1 MLTAEENDLL
11 CRVGPGTP
19 MGDLMRRYWQPI
31 AAAGELTEEQPVK
44 PVRILGE
51 DLALFRDLSD
61 RLGLVSLY
69 CPHRLRPLTYG
80 IPEEEG
86 LRCPYTGW
94 LFDVDGRCLDIPFE
108 PEDSTL
114 KYEVRTAAYPAQELG
129 GLVWAYLGPQP
140 APLLPPWDLL
150 VADNVFRQ
158 IGHALLPCN
167 WLQCMESTVDPID
180 NPYLYTAAGRGAL
193 RGQGRSRVAKV
204 PPGRPRLLSDFERN
218 QYGVVQRCRLLASGT
233 GGSARNSS
241 GEWTEAHPLVFPVT
255 VRSGNAFRQELQ
267 FRVPVDDTH
276 TWNIYYQAF
285 VPSSGVKA
293 PKQREIP
300 FFEIPIRDAAGDLIF
315 DVPGARDMVLWIS
328 QGDILDRTRE
338 HLSEGDRGVELYRR
352 MLQQQ
357 VAIVEDGGD
366 PINTFRAEAQTG
378 PSIELK
384 PIGNESLLPL
394 PPFDPSKKRAGVER
408 YSPAFKQVQR
418 LYRRVEKAATQS
430 VDPEASD
437 SNATERVQ
445 AASAQRG

>member
-1 MLTAEENDLL
+1 MLTTEENDLL
-11 CRVGPGTP
+11 CRVGAGTP
-19 MGDLMRRYWQPI
+19 MGELMRRYWQPI
-31 AAAGELTEEQPVK
+31 AATSELTDEQPVK
-44 PVRILGE
+44 AVRILGE

-61 RLGLVSLY
+61 RLGLISLY

-94 LFDVDGRCLDIPFE
+94 LFDIDGRCLDIPFE

-114 KYEVRTAAYPAQELG
+114 KYEVRAPAYLAQEMG

-150 VADNVFRQ
+150 VAGNVFRQ

-180 NPYLYTAAGRGAL
+180 NPYLYSARGRGSP
-193 RGQGRSRVAKV
+193 RTRTPRVAV
-204 PPGRPRLLSDFERN
+204 ERPRVLSEFDRN
-218 QYGVVQRCRLLASGT
+218 QHGVVQRCRLLASDDG
-233 GGSARNSS
+233 ARA
-241 GEWTEAHPLVFPVT
+241 ETRQWTEANPLIFPVM
-255 VRSGNAFRQELQ
+255 VRSGNGFRQELQ

-285 VPSSGVKA
+285 VPDRGVKA
-293 PKQREIP
+293 PKQHEIP
-300 FFEIPIRDAAGDLIF
+300 FFEIPIRNESGDFIF
-315 DVPGARDMVLWIS
+315 DVPGARDMVLWVS
-328 QGDILDRTRE
+328 QGDMLDRTRE

-366 PINTFRAEAQTG
+366 PINTYRVGSSTGSSIDVRPTGDEAV
-378 PSIELK
+378 
-384 PIGNESLLPL
+384 LPL
-394 PPFDPSKKRAGVER
+394 PAFDPSAKRAGVER
-408 YSPAFKQVQR
+408 YSPAYRQIQR
-418 LYRRVEKAATQS
+418 LYRRVQQAEALPSEGDADDQAEAA
-430 VDPEASD
+430 
-437 SNATERVQ
+437 Q
-445 AASAQRG
+445 APRS

>member
-1 MLTAEENDLL
+1 MLTTEENDLL

-19 MGDLMRRYWQPI
+19 MGELMRRYWQPI
-31 AAAGELTEEQPVK
+31 AATSELTDERPVK

-61 RLGLVSLY
+61 RLGLISLY

-108 PEDSTL
+108 PEDSVL
-114 KYEVRTAAYPAQELG
+114 KYEVRTPAYPAQELG
-129 GLVWAYLGPQP
+129 GLIWAYLGPQP

-180 NPYLYTAAGRGAL
+180 NPYLYSTRTRGSPRL
-193 RGQGRSRVAKV
+193 RMPRVAAD
-204 PPGRPRLLSDFERN
+204 RPRILSEFDRN
-218 QYGVVQRCRLLASGT
+218 QHGVVQRCRLLGPDAGGGT
-233 GGSARNSS
+233 QTR
-241 GEWTEAHPLVFPVT
+241 EWTEAHPLIFPVM
-255 VRSGNAFRQELQ
+255 VRSGNGFRQALE

-276 TWNIYYQAF
+276 TWNICYQAF
-285 VPSSGVKA
+285 VPGNRVKA
-293 PKQREIP
+293 PKQHEIP
-300 FFEIPIRDAAGDLIF
+300 FFEIPIRNESGDFIF
-315 DVPGARDMVLWIS
+315 DVPGARDMVLWVS
-328 QGDILDRTRE
+328 QGDMLDRTRE

-352 MLQQQ
+352 MLQHQ

-366 PINTFRAEAQTG
+366 PINTFRAGSQMK
-378 PSIELK
+378 PSIDLK
-384 PIGNESLLPL
+384 PNGNEATLPL
-394 PPFDPSKKRAGVER
+394 PSFDPSTKRAGVER
-408 YSPAFKQVQR
+408 YSPEFRKIQR
-418 LYRRVEKAATQS
+418 LYRRIQKAEGQS
-430 VDPEASD
+430 GEPDAVNRRAKAVPA
-437 SNATERVQ
+437 
-445 AASAQRG
+445 RGG